1 MPGTLDVT
9 TLLPW
14 AVTSLAW
21 ALAQIGDTNQ
31 VLRRVQEGE
40 EHLKRQDA
48 KGIFIHRDWGYHAV
62 ARACLLLGRLDQAR
76 RLADHSLESSQRQ
89 PGFAAHAHCMLGDL
103 AIHTDPFDA
112 ERATAHYAKALA
124 LGESCGMRPV
134 VAHCHFGLGRL
145 HRRSGDPER
154 ARQHLMVAK
163 DMYDGMGMGFW
174 LTQVDAE

>member
-1 MPGTLDVT
+1 
-9 TLLPW
+9 
-14 AVTSLAW
+14 
-21 ALAQIGDTNQ
+21 
-31 VLRRVQEGE
+31 
-40 EHLKRQDA
+40 
-48 KGIFIHRDWGYHAV
+48 
-62 ARACLLLGRLDQAR
+62 
-76 RLADHSLESSQRQ
+76 
-89 PGFAAHAHCMLGDL
+89 MLGDL